1 MANSALYERF
11 ALRGGLRG
19 GTKTNALSLMNL
31 LNQKKQ
37 LLIFIFANLIV
48 QLGITYYTFMHT
60 PTNKIMPLQRFFIII
75 FMFILIFVLVYPM
88 PSWIKFILFSIFSI
102 LEGLLLSSIK
112 TPSNGKLIQMAI
124 SGAITIFVFFFT
136 AALALM
142 GLGVYLTNQ
151 FGLFLFFAL
160 LFLIVFGIINL
171 LAGTA
176 TIMQKTFAFIGFIIF
191 SLYIVYD
198 THKILR
204 REYMGDFVTAS
215 LDYYLDIINIFLD
228 IFTLNNN

>member
-19 GTKTNALSLMNL
+19 GTKTSTLSLINL
-31 LNQKKQ
+31 LNQKKE
-37 LLIFIFANLIV
+37 LLILIFANLIV

-60 PTNKIMPLQRFFIII
+60 SANKIMPLQRFFIII
-75 FMFILIFVLVYPM
+75 LMFILIFVLVYPM

-124 SGAITIFVFFFT
+124 SAAITIFVFFFT
-136 AALALM
+136 GALALM

-160 LFLIVFGIINL
+160 LFLIIFEIISM
-171 LAGTA
+171 LAGTG
-176 TIMQKTFAFIGFIIF
+176 TMMQKTFAFVALIIF

-204 REYMGDFVTAS
+204 RDYMGDFVTAS
-215 LDYYLDIINIFLD
+215 IDYYLDIINIFLD